1 MFFFRRNFCKGKTC
15 FCCQIWK
22 TKKLTQHT
30 KSLAKLCLARCWNL
44 WMWVSSSLWL
54 VCFNW
59 LLHINENNN
68 IFMPNKRLWKYLK
81 PNIYVYMKTAGIGW
95 RKLKP
100 MSMYV
105 LSWKE
110 NAKQLFG
117 LNVENHFKI
126 PIFCWKKQK
135 NWFCGRLTNE
145 TANCIR
151 WQLEAGQWNIYYC
164 EKWQFTFFLHSQQL
178 HLFCCSFRQNCEFEK
193 KTFKV
198 YGHRIA
204 EKTKDIAEKY

>member
-1 MFFFRRNFCKGKTC
+1 MFFFWRNFCKGKTC
-15 FCCQIWK
+15 FCCQISK

-59 LLHINENNN
+59 LLHINENNS

-95 RKLKP
+95 RNRKP
-100 MSMYV
+100 KSMYV

-117 LNVENHFKI
+117 LNAENHFKI

-135 NWFCGRLTNE
+135 NWFCGSLTNE
-145 TANCIR
+145 TANRIR
-151 WQLEAGQWNIYYC
+151 WQLEAGQWNMYYC
-164 EKWQFTFFLHSQQL
+164 EKWQFTFFFTSNN
-178 HLFCCSFRQNCEFEK
+178 FTCFAIAWGKIVNMKK

-204 EKTKDIAEKY
+204 DKTKDIATKY